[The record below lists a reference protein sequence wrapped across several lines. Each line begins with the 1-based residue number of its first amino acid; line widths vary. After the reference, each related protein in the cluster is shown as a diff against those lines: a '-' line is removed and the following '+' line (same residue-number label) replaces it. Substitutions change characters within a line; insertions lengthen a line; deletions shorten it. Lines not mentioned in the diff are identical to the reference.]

1 MIGSEKVREYFK
13 SINEEDKIVVH
24 SVKTDTVS
32 NAAKELGCE
41 EAQICK
47 TMAFLVGEEAIVIA
61 MTGDAKIDNA
71 KYKSAFH
78 KKAKMVPIDEVE
90 RIIGHIP
97 GGVCPFAVND
107 GVKVYLDESLKRFD
121 IVYAAAGS
129 PETTIGVTIEEF
141 ERFSLYDSWVDV
153 CK

>member
-1 MIGSEKVREYFK
+1 MPYNK
-13 SINEEDKIVVH
+13 SYNPILDK
-24 SVKTDTVS
+24 SLLK
-32 NAAKELGCE
+32 
-41 EAQICK
+41 
-47 TMAFLVGEEAIVIA
+47 
-61 MTGDAKIDNA
+61 GDAKIDNA
-71 KYKSAFH
+71 KYKSVFH

-121 IVYAAAGS
+121 IVFAAAGS
-129 PETTIGVTIEEF
+129 PETTIGVTIEEL